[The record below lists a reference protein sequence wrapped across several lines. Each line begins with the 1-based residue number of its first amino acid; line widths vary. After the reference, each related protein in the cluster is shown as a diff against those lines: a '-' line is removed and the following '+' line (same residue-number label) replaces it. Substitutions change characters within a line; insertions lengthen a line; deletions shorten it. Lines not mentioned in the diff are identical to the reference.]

1 MLEQEPAASNKE
13 ALEWPVS
20 FHPFIDPRAAE
31 YAGYKPKPYVV
42 DEEKL
47 LAQLRARRQ
56 AILAEPRI
64 SDSVRSGVFLSAA
77 FFERKLGA

>member
-1 MLEQEPAASNKE
+1 LQSGEIKVLIVITQLSRAGLQKRS
-13 ALEWPVS
+13 S
-20 FHPFIDPRAAE
+20 RAAE

-64 SDSVRSGVFLSAA
+64 SDSDLERFEAIRKEYR
-77 FFERKLGA
+77 ERKG